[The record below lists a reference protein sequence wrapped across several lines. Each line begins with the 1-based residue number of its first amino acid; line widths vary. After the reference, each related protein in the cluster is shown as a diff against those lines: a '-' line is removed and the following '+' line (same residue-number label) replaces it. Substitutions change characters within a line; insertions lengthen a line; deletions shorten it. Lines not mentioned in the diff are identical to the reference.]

1 MNWTS
6 TLGAGLRDDIAGM
19 IGLCRHADIPTVQR
33 GYSDEILKIDDVFDT
48 LTKELVEDLERL
60 RAHAKSIANRSSEG
74 VTDKLI
80 ALTESL
86 RKALSP
92 S

>member
-1 MNWTS
+1 
-6 TLGAGLRDDIAGM
+6 
-19 IGLCRHADIPTVQR
+19 
-33 GYSDEILKIDDVFDT
+33 VFDT
-48 LTKELVEDLERL
+48 LTKELVEDIERL

-92 S
+92 GQLLEIVD